1 MADNALNVQE
11 DRRMAA
17 LSGLGPLR
25 GGTDAR
31 LDRVLGMVSEFF
43 RLPLAALVI
52 AKRDKLFVKAG
63 WGIDLQNLDL
73 DGSLTAVVMEADA
86 MIVVADASIDE
97 RFSDSILVT
106 GAPFIRA
113 YIAQPLRAGGV
124 VIGAL
129 AMAGPNP
136 RAFSDYEQDRF
147 RSVVTWIEEEIEAEA
162 ELAAAAQ
169 VQRSLLPRTVPEF
182 AGYEVGAASTPARAV
197 GGDFY
202 DWYPTPGELGFT
214 LADAMG
220 KGMGAA
226 IVAATVRAAMRGAAS
241 GSGSGVAD
249 TVARAARLIDSD
261 LNDTGSFVTLF
272 HAHLRQADGRLDY
285 VDAGHGLSLLV
296 RADGTFQRLAH
307 YDLPLGTGFGQEW
320 RSHTVYLG
328 VGDTLITFSDGVL
341 DLFAGT
347 VESLEEVVAMVRA
360 SDSVTAVVSTL
371 TQMAELDLET
381 DDIVVVGIRR
391 TGE

>member
-1 MADNALNVQE
+1 
-11 DRRMAA
+11 MAA

-31 LDRVLGMVSEFF
+31 LDRVLSMISEFF

-63 WGIDLQNLDL
+63 WGIDLRSPDI
-73 DGSLTAVVMEADA
+73 DGSFTAVVMEADA
-86 MIVVADASIDE
+86 MVVVPDASIDE

-129 AMAGPNP
+129 ALAGPNP
-136 RAFSDYEQDRF
+136 RVFSEFEQDRF
-147 RSVVTWIEEEIEAEA
+147 RSVATWVEEEMEAEA
-162 ELAAAAQ
+162 ELRAAAQ
-169 VQRSLLPRTVPEF
+169 VQRSLLPRTIPDF
-182 AGYEVGAASTPARAV
+182 PGYEVSAASTPAKAV

-226 IVAATVRAAMRGAAS
+226 IVAATVRAAMRGAVS
-241 GSGSGVAD
+241 DSGVAD
-249 TVARAARLIDSD
+249 TVTRAARLLESD
-261 LNDTGSFVTLF
+261 LSDTGSFVTLF
-272 HAHLRQADGRLDY
+272 HARLNQADGRLDY

-296 RADGTFQRLAH
+296 RADGTFLRLAH

-320 RSHTVYLG
+320 RSHTVHLE

-347 VESLEEVVAMVRA
+347 VESLEEVVGMIRD
-360 SDSVTAVVSTL
+360 SDSVTSVVSTL
-371 TQMAELDLET
+371 TRLAELDPET